1 MMNEKKFALN
11 PNELVRHLQKPSAEF
26 RREDLVEFIEAK
38 GIETINFRYVA
49 EDGKLKSL
57 SFVISSREH
66 LVELLTYGERVDG
79 SSLFSFISAG
89 SSDLYVI
96 PRYRSAFVNPFSE
109 IPALDI
115 LCSFYSSDG
124 SPLENAP
131 EQILRRAHTL
141 FKKRTGMSFKALGE
155 LEYYINS
162 PLEEHFIVPDQRGYH
177 ESAPLSKWEHLRNE
191 ALVLIA
197 RCGGRVKYS
206 HSEVGNFSSD
216 TELFEQHEIEFLP
229 VDVEDAADQLV
240 IAKWILR
247 MLAHQHGVEISFAPK
262 ISEGKAGSGLHIH
275 MLVEKEGRNLV
286 ADHEGITD
294 TAKRMIAGILDLSD
308 ALTAFGNTI
317 PTSYLR
323 LVPKQEAPTR
333 ICWGDRNRSVL
344 VRVPLGW
351 LGNNTMINDA
361 NPLEPVLE
369 KELGGRQTFEF
380 RAPDGSADIHNL
392 LSGLLLASLHGM
404 EMENSLELA
413 QSLYV
418 NQDIH
423 KNEKRYAHL
432 KHLPASCHASA
443 AALSNKRHLFEKDGI
458 FPRGMV
464 DNVITRLRSY
474 NDENLSERLFGN
486 KDAIRDLVLKYI
498 HVK

>member
-1 MMNEKKFALN
+1 MNDIESGLN
-11 PNELVRHLQKPSAEF
+11 PNELVRHLQKPASEF
-26 RREDLVEFIEAK
+26 RRQDLVDFIEAH
-38 GIETINFRYVA
+38 GIEMINFRYVA

-57 SFVISSREH
+57 SFAINSREH
-66 LVELLTYGERVDG
+66 LEELLTFGERVDG

-96 PRYRSAFVNPFSE
+96 PRYRTAFVNPFSE
-109 IPALDI
+109 IPTLDI
-115 LCSFYSSDG
+115 LCSFYSNDG
-124 SPLENAP
+124 TPLENAP
-131 EQILRRAHTL
+131 EQILKRAHTL
-141 FKKRTGMSFKALGE
+141 FKNRTGMCFKALGE

-162 PLEEHFIVPDQRGYH
+162 PLEKHFAVPDQRGYH
-177 ESAPLSKWEHLRNE
+177 ESAPLSKWEHFRNE

-216 TELFEQHEIEFLP
+216 TELYEQHEIEFLP
-229 VDVEDAADQLV
+229 ADVEDAADQLV
-240 IAKWILR
+240 VAKWILR
-247 MLAHQHGVEISFAPK
+247 MLAHQYGIEISFAPK

-275 MLVEKEGRNLV
+275 MLAEKEGKNMV
-286 ADHEGITD
+286 ADSEGITVI
-294 TAKRMIAGILDLSD
+294 AKRMIAGILDVSD

-323 LVPKQEAPTR
+323 LVPRQEAPTR

-351 LGNNTMINDA
+351 LGNTHMINDA
-361 NPLEPVLE
+361 NPLEPLSE
-369 KELGGRQTFEF
+369 EESAGRQTFEF

-392 LSGLLLASLHGM
+392 LSGLVLASLHGL

-413 QSLYV
+413 ESLYV
-418 NQDIH
+418 DQDIH
-423 KNEKRYAHL
+423 KNEEKYAHL
-432 KHLPASCHASA
+432 KHLPASCNTSA
-443 AALSNKRHLFEKDGI
+443 AALLNKRKLFEKEGV
-458 FPRGMV
+458 FPGGMI
-464 DNVITRLRSY
+464 DNIIARLRSY
-474 NDENLSERLFGN
+474 NDENLSENLFGN

-498 HVK
+498 HIK

>member
-1 MMNEKKFALN
+1 MMDEKTFSLA
-11 PNELVRHLQKPSAEF
+11 PNELVRYLQKPSAEF
-26 RREDLVEFIEAK
+26 RREDLVDFIEAT
-38 GIETINFRYVA
+38 GIEMINFRYVA

-57 SFVISSREH
+57 SFVINSREH
-66 LVELLTYGERVDG
+66 LIELLTYGERVDG

-96 PRYRSAFVNPFSE
+96 PRYKSAFVNPFSE
-109 IPALDI
+109 IPALEL
-115 LCSFYSSDG
+115 LCSFYTSDG

-131 EQILRRAHTL
+131 EQILKRAHTL
-141 FKKRTGMSFKALGE
+141 FKKRTGMNFKALGE

-162 PLEEHFIVPDQRGYH
+162 PLEEHFAVPDQRGYH

-197 RCGGRVKYS
+197 RCGGRVKYG
-206 HSEVGNFSSD
+206 HSEVGNFSSE

-229 VDVEDAADQLV
+229 ADVEDAADQLV

-247 MLAHQHGVEISFAPK
+247 MLAHQYGAEISFAPK

-275 MLVEKEGRNLV
+275 MLVEKEGRNRV
-286 ADHEGITD
+286 ADHEGITV

-361 NPLEPVLE
+361 NPIEPVPE
-369 KELGGRQTFEF
+369 EESVGRQTFEF

-392 LSGLLLASLHGM
+392 LSGLVLASLHGL
-404 EMENSLELA
+404 EMEDSLELA
-413 QSLYV
+413 ESLYV

-423 KNEKRYAHL
+423 KNEEKYAHL

-443 AALSNKRHLFEKDGI
+443 AALSEKRGVFEKDGV
-458 FPRGMV
+458 FPVGMV
-464 DNVITRLRSY
+464 ENIITRLRSY
-474 NDENLSERLFGN
+474 NDDNLSERLFGN

-498 HVK
+498 HIK